1 LANIIVF
8 SIIQNHYLIND
19 RKYIMR

>member
-1 LANIIVF
+1 MANIIVF